1 MRIAI
6 VSDFHLGYERFRED
20 AYLQARDA
28 FEKAYSMS
36 DMMIMPGDIF
46 DYRHPKPDVIA
57 EAITLFSELS
67 KKDFSAHMV
76 SFEGKGSAYTEKP
89 IVVIPGT
96 HERRSDTAV
105 DPVDLL
111 GLAGIVVNVNRAC
124 AIIEKGSE
132 RVAVFGIGG
141 VAEERFKETI
151 EELAF
156 RPVEGAFN
164 IFMFHQSL
172 YELLPFNKEFLHIE
186 ELPEGFD
193 LYVDG
198 HIHNK
203 VESKCHGKPFLIPG
217 STVLTQL
224 KEGEQEDKG
233 FFIFDT
239 EKMTYSFHPINSRK
253 FVMLKI
259 DVSGQDPS
267 KAEEEINSRI
277 KSTISSNGS
286 AKPVIRIEL
295 KGRMKEGFKASDL
308 NISKMPA
315 SYPEAIVEIART
327 NVDDAS
333 SAREI
338 ADLRQGLLENVPIKD
353 YGMALFLDRLKAS
366 NYSMKISPSKLFEI
380 LSSDSKKDT
389 AISKAV
395 EELFS

>member
-1 MRIAI
+1 A
-6 VSDFHLGYERFRED
+6 VAFRFNLVM
-20 AYLQARDA
+20 Y
-28 FEKAYSMS
+28 
-36 DMMIMPGDIF
+36 
-46 DYRHPKPDVIA
+46 
-57 EAITLFSELS
+57 
-67 KKDFSAHMV
+67 
-76 SFEGKGSAYTEKP
+76 
-89 IVVIPGT
+89 
-96 HERRSDTAV
+96 
-105 DPVDLL
+105 
-111 GLAGIVVNVNRAC
+111 
-124 AIIEKGSE
+124 
-132 RVAVFGIGG
+132 VAVNIKIKTLWQLFYMQELF
-141 VAEERFKETI
+141 VER
-151 EELAF
+151 
-156 RPVEGAFN
+156 
-164 IFMFHQSL
+164 Q
-172 YELLPFNKEFLHIE
+172 
-186 ELPEGFD
+186 
-193 LYVDG
+193 
-198 HIHNK
+198 
-203 VESKCHGKPFLIPG
+203 
-217 STVLTQL
+217 
-224 KEGEQEDKG
+224 
-233 FFIFDT
+233 
-239 EKMTYSFHPINSRK
+239 K